1 MAILHMCTIIYYA
14 SYANSKYG
22 TQKVYKKV
30 VRETGESYLSAE
42 NELSL
47 YGGSDLYEQIDR
59 LVGTTKSPKVN
70 FASNNH
76 DSEPEENDEDDLIKD
91 PANDFSPV
99 EKTGPPTEKNWL
111 E

>member
-1 MAILHMCTIIYYA
+1 M
-14 SYANSKYG
+14 
-22 TQKVYKKV
+22 
-30 VRETGESYLSAE
+30 
-42 NELSL
+42 
-47 YGGSDLYEQIDR
+47 YEQTDR
-59 LVGTTKSPKVN
+59 LVDTTKSPKVN

-91 PANDFSPV
+91 FANDFSPV